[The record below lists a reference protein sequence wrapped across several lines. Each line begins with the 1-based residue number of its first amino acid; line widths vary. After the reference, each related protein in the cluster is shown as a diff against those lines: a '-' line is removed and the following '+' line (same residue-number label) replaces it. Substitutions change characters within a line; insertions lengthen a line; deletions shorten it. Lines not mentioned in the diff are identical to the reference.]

1 MAMAFPTF
9 PFWLIECNALI
20 VVLSPANLLCRPSSS
35 SANFCMILGLSSLLT
50 VLLYQ
55 VPPDAVEPLFKQIV
69 NQFVHDRSRPEVCL
83 AAALLWFYCE
93 SVTRLFPLTLFACS
107 RPFLL
112 NKRKKREQNRSG
124 GRKHGNDQNHVL
136 ARHEASFSHRQE
148 GYGNVNLLMKASTW
162 CSFLLYIYI

>member
-1 MAMAFPTF
+1 
-9 PFWLIECNALI
+9 
-20 VVLSPANLLCRPSSS
+20 
-35 SANFCMILGLSSLLT
+35 MILGLSSLLT

-93 SVTRLFPLTLFACS
+93 SVNRLFPLTLFACS

-112 NKRKKREQNRSG
+112 DKRKGESRTVLASSSG

-136 ARHEASFSHRQE
+136 ARHEASFLYRQE
-148 GYGNVNLLMKASTW
+148 GYGNVNLLMKASRW
-162 CSFLLYIYI
+162 CSLLSGLNLLIMVLKPGAKIGATYCWSSQ